1 MKKGRPQ
8 GKTSLINLSG
18 LAGSHNYQSYYQ
30 EKNTNDIILN
40 LKILKELMANFNNMK
55 NVTINNSNEAIKFL
69 NNSLK
74 EYLKNIIQKLIENNR
89 RRTYSKYIPIPKQNK
104 IIEFGINVQRDQNPL
119 INQKKNKHFPQKN
132 LALMCSINTDKKLSL
147 LKKEKK

>member
-40 LKILKELMANFNNMK
+40 LKILRELMANFNNMK

-74 EYLKNIIQKLIENNR
+74 EYLKNIIQQLIENNR

-104 IIEFGINVQRDQNPL
+104 IIEFGISVQRDQNPL
-119 INQKKNKHFPQKN
+119 INQKK
-132 LALMCSINTDKKLSL
+132 
-147 LKKEKK
+147 